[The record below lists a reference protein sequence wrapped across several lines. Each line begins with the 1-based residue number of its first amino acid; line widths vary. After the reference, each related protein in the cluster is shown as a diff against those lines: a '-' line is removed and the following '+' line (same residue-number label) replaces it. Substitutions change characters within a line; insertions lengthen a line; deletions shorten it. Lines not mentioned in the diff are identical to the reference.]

1 MPKLD
6 FSALNKQAA
15 NSFHQQRNLIK
26 QVCRGDKVL
35 CPDCQQLL
43 TLMPSDNKVINIK
56 CAKGCTAIELELD

>member
-26 QVCRGDKVL
+26 KVCRGDKVL
-35 CPDCQQLL
+35 CSHCQQPLVL
-43 TLMPSDNKVINIK
+43 KPPSNKVALIS
-56 CAKGCTAIELELD
+56 CTKGCTSIELEID